1 MPEQVGQP
9 GHEAWRRVDPADRA
23 RQFMPFAA
31 LRGYYDLVRERER
44 VVEPRR
50 EMSEDRAAVLDAQLR
65 ALEKGHVARV
75 VYYDGEAYVTAEG
88 VVTRVDGV
96 FRTLTVVKTVIAFDD
111 VWNVELVE

>member
-1 MPEQVGQP
+1 M
-9 GHEAWRRVDPADRA
+9 RRVRIGFKTFTFRKRVFDGHDAMVSRMSREIGTYIRDNLAFFQSFDRI
-23 RQFMPFAA
+23 
-31 LRGYYDLVRERER
+31 
-44 VVEPRR
+44 
-50 EMSEDRAAVLDAQLR
+50 
-65 ALEKGHVARV
+65 V